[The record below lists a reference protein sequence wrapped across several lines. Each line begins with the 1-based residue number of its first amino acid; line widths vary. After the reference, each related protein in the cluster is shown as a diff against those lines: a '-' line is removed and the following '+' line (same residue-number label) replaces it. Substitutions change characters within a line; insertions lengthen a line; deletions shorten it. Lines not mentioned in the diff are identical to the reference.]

1 MEAAAGILVII
12 YLAVIIFY
20 LAAMWRIYT
29 KARQPGWAAII
40 PIYNIIVLL
49 KIAEMPVWYILF
61 LLIPFVN
68 IIFGI
73 ILWVEI
79 LKRFGKPGWH
89 VILILFFSFIYIPVL
104 AFGSAQ
110 YKKKREEKDLDI
122 SGEKK

>member
-1 MEAAAGILVII
+1 MEAAAGILIII
-12 YLAVIIFY
+12 YLAVVIFY
-20 LAAMWRIYT
+20 LAATWRIYT
-29 KARQPGWAAII
+29 KAGQPGWAAII

-89 VILILFFSFIYIPVL
+89 VILILFFGFIYIPVL

-110 YKKKREEKDLDI
+110 YKKEGGEKGLDI